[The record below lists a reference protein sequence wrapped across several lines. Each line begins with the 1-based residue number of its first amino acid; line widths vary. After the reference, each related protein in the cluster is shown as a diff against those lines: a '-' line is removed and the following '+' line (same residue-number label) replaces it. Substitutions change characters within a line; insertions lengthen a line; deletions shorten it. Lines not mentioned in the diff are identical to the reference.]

1 MPKQNY
7 LQIGLIR
14 IDGETQS
21 RVQIDIDYV
30 EELRDAIRDVA
41 VLPPVDV
48 WFDGDEYWLSDG
60 FHRHLGYLKADM
72 ESIPVTIHQ
81 GTVEDARWAACAANQ
96 THGLR
101 RTNKDKIRAVLM
113 ALKHPNADSMTD
125 REIAKH
131 CGVDH
136 KTVAKYRPQKSDWA
150 PGEPTPTGGTG
161 QPGEFPTETNL
172 DGDVDDPEEVAIPP
186 DYEVGGIEAPGEFPT
201 RRISTEAD
209 ATPSGVEGLLTRKRG
224 RPSAEDAARRAM
236 GKRGSPAWNKA
247 YKAYQTC
254 LRSFDEL
261 KINDKAC
268 MAAFATI
275 KQALENC

>member
-30 EELRDAIRDVA
+30 EELRDAIRDGV

-113 ALKHPNADSMTD
+113 ALKHPNAETMTD

-131 CGVDH
+131 CGVDG
-136 KTVAKYRPQKSDWA
+136 KTVAKYRPKKKDWA
-150 PGEPTPTGGTG
+150 PGDPTPTGGIG
-161 QPGEFPTETNL
+161 QPAEFRTQSNLEGE
-172 DGDVDDPEEVAIPP
+172 VDDQPEVANPPEE
-186 DYEVGGIEAPGEFPT
+186 EVGGIEAPAEFRT
-201 RRISTEAD
+201 RRISTESND
-209 ATPSGVEGLLTRKRG
+209 TPSDVEGLLTRKRG

-236 GKRGSPAWNKA
+236 GKRGSFPAVK
-247 YKAYQTC
+247 
-254 LRSFDEL
+254 E
-261 KINDKAC
+261 
-268 MAAFATI
+268 
-275 KQALENC
+275 